1 MAEGPPEARLLD
13 LDDGERHRSGR
24 HSSLRQPCG
33 GETTIA
39 SAVSTALRVPL
50 LTRDELAIGF
60 AIGSTGL
67 SGDQVRAAAEQALI
81 SVADSLAASGVT
93 FVMESSVLDEVHL
106 RPVVSR
112 GASVLAVH
120 VVAPPT
126 VIGDRLRERITA
138 GDAGMRRL
146 LEQHEGGVMVPRLFE
161 PSQLADS
168 VVTVDTAS
176 GVPTSDHVAMVVDAL
191 GQLIG

>member
-1 MAEGPPEARLLD
+1 MERVSGPVVVAV
-13 LDDGERHRSGR
+13 
-24 HSSLRQPCG
+24 CG
-33 GETTIA
+33 SPAAGKTTIA

-50 LTRDELAIGF
+50 LTRDELAVGF
-60 AIGSTGL
+60 AVGSAGL
-67 SGDQVRAAAEQALI
+67 SGDEVRAAAERALI

-93 FVMESSVLDEVHL
+93 FVMESSVLDEAHL
-106 RPVVSR
+106 GPVVSR

-126 VIGDRLRERITA
+126 AIGDRLRERIAA

-146 LEQHEGGVMVPRLFE
+146 LEQHEDGVMVPGLFE
-161 PSQLADS
+161 PSRLADV

-176 GVPTSDHVAMVVDAL
+176 GVPTSDHVVMVVDAL
-191 GQLIG
+191 GRLIG